1 MVILNSSKNVMCKE
15 EQKVIFEHALE
26 VAVKNAETKLGRSV
40 PHRFEIEIQGSPTKV
55 LQKDEAFDAIYLGPD
70 RFYRIIDLAVIRVSK
85 DTSTV
90 FMCVSGHNPGTWD
103 QTWNQPTG
111 CGPFKQILANEIKLV

>member
-1 MVILNSSKNVMCKE
+1 MIKE
-15 EQKVIFEHALE
+15 ELRVVFEHALE
-26 VAVKNAETKLGRSV
+26 VAAKNAETKLGRSV
-40 PHRFEIEIQGSPTKV
+40 PHTFEIEMQGSPMRL

-70 RFYRIIDLAVIRVSK
+70 LFYRIIDLAVIRVSK

-90 FMCVSGHNPGTWD
+90 FMCVSGHKPGAWD

-111 CGPFKQILANEIKLV
+111 CGPFKQILANKIKET